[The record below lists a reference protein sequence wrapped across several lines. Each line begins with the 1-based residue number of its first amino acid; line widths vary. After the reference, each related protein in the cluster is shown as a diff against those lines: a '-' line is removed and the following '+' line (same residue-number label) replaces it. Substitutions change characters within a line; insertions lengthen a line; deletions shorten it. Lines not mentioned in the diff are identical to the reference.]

1 MTDPG
6 QQSDESRLTV
16 QVKKLLKDI
25 SLFIDDA
32 TEQQKR
38 RVLAALEDLRE
49 RERRK
54 HPRKRCSLP
63 VTYTTQDMLSSDTI
77 HDISAGGAFIE
88 TSKPLSVGHQITL
101 WIPLP
106 DREEPVLITGEVVW
120 TPRKGIGVKFTSPL
134 TKDLKKMIEA
144 L

>member
-6 QQSDESRLTV
+6 QQSDESSITV
-16 QVKKLLKDI
+16 QVEKLLKDI
-25 SLFIDDA
+25 SMYIDDA
-32 TEQQKR
+32 SEQQKR
-38 RVLAALEDLRE
+38 RVLAALQDLRE
-49 RERRK
+49 AERRE
-54 HPRKRCSLP
+54 HSRKPCSLP

-77 HDISAGGAFIE
+77 RDISAGGAFIE
-88 TSKPLSVGHQITL
+88 TSEPLSVGHQITL
-101 WIPLP
+101 WFSLP

-134 TKDLKKMIEA
+134 TEDLEEMIEA